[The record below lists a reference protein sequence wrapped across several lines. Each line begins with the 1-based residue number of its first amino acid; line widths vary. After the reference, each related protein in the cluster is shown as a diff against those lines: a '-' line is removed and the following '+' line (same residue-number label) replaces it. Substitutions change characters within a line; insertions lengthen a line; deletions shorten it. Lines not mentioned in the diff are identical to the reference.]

1 MEKQFDSGHAT
12 NVSRFAELIKRCT
25 ALGSDFK
32 PAKAIIKLDNLKA
45 VLENAKQ
52 SMKAL
57 NEAQAAMT
65 RAITARALTF
75 DALDKLVTRVINAV
89 GSSDILPATIEKI
102 TKQVN
107 KYRSKRL
114 TDIDVPESDP
124 AAETTPEEEIRRNSV
139 AQGSMDRK
147 IQNFDKLI
155 AMLEAEEDY
164 QTNETDLTVAA
175 LKSMLL
181 EVTTKNDVAQDA
193 KISFNSALEARDK
206 ILYDPKV
213 GLITCVRIT
222 KKYAK
227 SAFGP
232 TSKEFKRLSSLAFT
246 DKPEE

>member
-12 NVSRFAELIKRCT
+12 NVSRFAELVKRCIAFGLT
-25 ALGSDFK
+25 FK

-52 SMKAL
+52 SLKAH
-57 NEAQAAMT
+57 NDAHIAMT

-75 DALDKLVTRVINAV
+75 YALDKLVTRVINGV

-102 TKQVN
+102 TKQVK

-114 TDIDVPESDP
+114 TDIDEPEPDP

-147 IQNFDKLI
+147 IQNFGKLI
-155 AMLEAEEDY
+155 AMLEAEEGY
-164 QTNETDLTVAA
+164 QPNETELTVAA
-175 LKSMLL
+175 LKSMLQ

-193 KISFNSALEARDK
+193 KISFNAALEARDK
-206 ILYDPKV
+206 ILYDPKL

-222 KKYAK
+222 KKYAR

-232 TSKEFKRLSSLAFT
+232 TSKEFKRLSRLAFK
-246 DKPEE
+246 DKEQE